1 MVGLVDIVYMSR
13 TKVENVNKSLAD
25 AAEEVFESVHTV
37 MHLFRS
43 EQYRVLRE
51 GPYDLTHMEGKI
63 LGYFVRH
70 PGASLRDLV
79 AHLRQDK
86 GQLARLI
93 RSLRDQELLA
103 ARTGPEDRR
112 SVALSPTRQGRSV
125 HQLLQ
130 RQVRKLSEVAVRGL
144 SAGERLQ
151 LVALLRKVR
160 SNLEGVRPTGRRSE

>member
-1 MVGLVDIVYMSR
+1 MAELVDIVYMSR
-13 TKVENVNKSLAD
+13 TKVENVNKMPAG

-93 RSLRDQELLA
+93 RSLRDQELLE
-103 ARTGPEDRR
+103 ARTGAEDRR

-151 LVALLRKVR
+151 LVTLLHKVR
-160 SNLEGVRPTGRRSE
+160 SNLEGVRLTGRRPE

>member
-1 MVGLVDIVYMSR
+1 MSR
-13 TKVENVNKSLAD
+13 TKVENVNKKPAD
-25 AAEEVFESVHTV
+25 AAEEVFEAVHTV

-93 RSLRDQELLA
+93 RSLRDQELLV

-151 LVALLRKVR
+151 LVVLLRKVR

>member
-1 MVGLVDIVYMSR
+1 MSR
-13 TKVENVNKSLAD
+13 TKVENVNKKPD
-25 AAEEVFESVHTV
+25 GAAEDVFESVHTV
-37 MHLFRS
+37 MHLFRA

-51 GPYDLTHMEGKI
+51 GPYDLTHMEGRI

-79 AHLRQDK
+79 AHSRQDK

-93 RSLRDQELLA
+93 RSLRDQELLV
-103 ARTGPEDRR
+103 ARTGVEDRR

-144 SAGERLQ
+144 NPGERRQ